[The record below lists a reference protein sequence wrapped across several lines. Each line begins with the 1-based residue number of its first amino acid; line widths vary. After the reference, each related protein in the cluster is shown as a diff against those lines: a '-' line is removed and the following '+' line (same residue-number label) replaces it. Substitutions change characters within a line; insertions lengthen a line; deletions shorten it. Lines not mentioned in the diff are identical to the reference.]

1 MNEKL
6 ERLLSEY
13 EKVKPITNDAEL
25 IEALEQLLSVENSRS
40 IEKMDVELINEIV
53 ELLLMLQNVD
63 LEKLDEHSR
72 LITEEYLEKLREE
85 NTDRKVIPK
94 KAKTIGRKWIL
105 PLVAVL
111 SLMMITSIV
120 AFAFGTDIAS
130 MSTEFFKDLK
140 DKLWYESVDN
150 KIIKTDEYTEYYS
163 FEKFL
168 EDNDIADQIL
178 LPYGL
183 FDEIKVN
190 RIRVSNYGNY
200 KRVLIAFQMYEGQ
213 GELQIEI
220 PNQSNYD
227 FSDKTTAIYDF
238 DVYHYSF
245 DNQHQGLLMFEK
257 NLYTITVPSY
267 NIMETIIYNLE
278 VSNEPNN

>member
-94 KAKTIGRKWIL
+94 KAKTIGSKWIL
-105 PLVAVL
+105 PVAAVL
-111 SLMMITSIV
+111 SLMMITSVV

-130 MSTEFFKDLK
+130 MSAEFFKDLK
-140 DKLWYESVDN
+140 DKLWYESADN

-168 EDNDIADQIL
+168 EDDIADQIL
-178 LPYGL
+178 LPYNL
-183 FDEIKVN
+183 FNEMKVD
-190 RIRVSNYGNY
+190 RIRVSDYGEY
-200 KRVLIAFQMYEGQ
+200 RRILIIFQLHGKHCEIT
-213 GELQIEI
+213 IEI

-227 FSDKTTAIYDF
+227 FSDKTIKINNLN
-238 DVYHYSF
+238 VYHYGF
-245 DNQHQGLLMFEK
+245 DNQYQGLLIYK
-257 NLYTITVPSY
+257 DNLYTILVSSY
-267 NIMETIIYNLE
+267 DIMEKIIFNLE
-278 VSNEPNN
+278 ESNETNN

>member
-40 IEKMDVELINEIV
+40 IEEMDVELINEIV

-63 LEKLDEHSR
+63 LEKLDEHSK

-85 NTDRKVIPK
+85 NTERKVIPK

-105 PLVAVL
+105 PVAAVL
-111 SLMMITSIV
+111 SLMMITSVV

-130 MSTEFFKDLK
+130 MSAEFFKDLK
-140 DKLWYESVDN
+140 DKLWYESADN

-183 FDEIKVN
+183 FDEITVDN
-190 RIRVSNYGNY
+190 IIFSNYGKY
-200 KRVLIAFQMYEGQ
+200 QTTLILFEMDENQQ
-213 GELQIEI
+213 EI
-220 PNQSNYD
+220 RRQ
-227 FSDKTTAIYDF
+227 
-238 DVYHYSF
+238 
-245 DNQHQGLLMFEK
+245 
-257 NLYTITVPSY
+257 
-267 NIMETIIYNLE
+267 
-278 VSNEPNN
+278 